1 MDMIWLQSVYKSLIA
16 WGMILSDRGFLN
28 EVVFFWGGGEG
39 EEGFIYMLISI
50 LSLNIH
56 QC

>member
-1 MDMIWLQSVYKSLIA
+1 VDMIWLQSVYKSLIA